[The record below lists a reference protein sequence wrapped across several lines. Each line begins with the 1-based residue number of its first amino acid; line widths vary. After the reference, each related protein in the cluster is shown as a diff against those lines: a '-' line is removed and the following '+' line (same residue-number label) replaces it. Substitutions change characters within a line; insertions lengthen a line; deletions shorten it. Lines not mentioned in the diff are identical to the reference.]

1 MIDADKIVAALE
13 AKELRNAQANP
24 ALISFGV
31 VPVVD
36 ITSDDEGESLEIVLG
51 SENLLPVGS
60 EDRGRDMAGLLH

>member
-13 AKELRNAQANP
+13 AKELRDAKANP

-36 ITSDDEGESLEIVLG
+36 ITSDDEGESL
-51 SENLLPVGS
+51 
-60 EDRGRDMAGLLH
+60 